1 MRRPG
6 PISDGRSRPEPAASL
21 PRNYKLGGAEL
32 GEGGGDSHELVE
44 HRGRG
49 FHHHLVLAI
58 TTISLG
64 LSVIVEPETI
74 ESASA
79 VDEGDVT
86 DVLSPRTDRLVKGG
100 GAFLAVAFVAF
111 ALRAATDLGGGG
123 TASIFENWV
132 YDLLLLGAAASCLLR
147 AALFRR
153 ERLAWALLGL
163 ALTVWTAGEI
173 YYETVLAGA
182 ASIPIP
188 SPADA
193 GYLLFYPIA
202 YAGLIVLMRERIDSF
217 TLARRLDALIVGA
230 AVAALTAALALQ
242 PIVDAS
248 TSSGDTLAVATNL
261 AYPICDVTLLALVT
275 TAAALDGWR
284 LGTRW
289 LVLASGLIALAISDV
304 LYLLQSAEGSYVEGG
319 LLDALWPL
327 GALLIAAAAWIAPP
341 PARRGSTR
349 LSTGLRQ
356 IIVPVAGA
364 LVAIG
369 IQAADHFDAVPPL
382 ATALSLVTL
391 LAVVAR
397 MALSFRENLS
407 HLAVSTHLALTDS
420 LTGLGNRRKLMADLE
435 ETTARAREPGEVS
448 LMVVFDLDGFK
459 AYNDAYGHPAGDALL
474 RRLGSRLAEFTAGH
488 GRAYRLGGDE
498 FAVLAECTVAQV
510 DGLVAGSTASL
521 GEHGDG
527 FVVTASQGN
536 VIIPT
541 EAADSEAALQ
551 LADRR
556 MYANKSR
563 ERASAGT
570 QSRDVLLVALREESP
585 DLHEHLA
592 GVAELVALVAED
604 LGLDAEE
611 RDEVRRA
618 AELHDVGKMAIPDAI
633 LTKPGPLDPAE
644 WEFIRKH
651 TLIGERIIG
660 AAPALVP
667 VARLV
672 RSSHERWDGGGYPD
686 GLAGEAIPLGARIIA
701 ACDAYDAMTSERP
714 YSVAVVRS
722 RALEEI
728 DSGAGTQFDPRV
740 AAALHRVIECHRVG
754 DGGRPLRVALPGDRP
769 GAL

>member
-1 MRRPG
+1 M
-6 PISDGRSRPEPAASL
+6 
-21 PRNYKLGGAEL
+21 
-32 GEGGGDSHELVE
+32 
-44 HRGRG
+44 
-49 FHHHLVLAI
+49 
-58 TTISLG
+58 
-64 LSVIVEPETI
+64 
-74 ESASA
+74 
-79 VDEGDVT
+79 
-86 DVLSPRTDRLVKGG
+86 KGG
-100 GAFLAVAFVAF
+100 GAFLAVAFLAF
-111 ALRAATDLGGGG
+111 ALRAATSFGGG
-123 TASIFENWV
+123 TAASIFNYWI
-132 YDLLLLGAAASCLLR
+132 YDFLLLGAAASCLLR

-153 ERLAWALLGL
+153 ERLAWALLGTAL
-163 ALTVWTAGEI
+163 AVWTAGEI
-173 YYETVLAGA
+173 YYVLVLSGG

-202 YAGLIVLMRERIDSF
+202 YAGLIVLMRARISTF
-217 TLARRLDALIVGA
+217 TIARRLDAVIVGA
-230 AVAALTAALALQ
+230 AVAALTTALALQ

-248 TSSGDTLAVATNL
+248 TNSGDTLAVATNL
-261 AYPICDVTLLALVT
+261 AYPICDVTLLALVA

-284 LGTRW
+284 LGARW
-289 LVLASGLIALAISDV
+289 LALASGLVVLAISDV
-304 LYLLQSAEGSYVEGG
+304 VYLLQSAQGSYVEGG

-341 PARRGSTR
+341 TRRRASALRAGS
-349 LSTGLRQ
+349 LRQ
-356 IIVPVAGA
+356 ILVPVAGA

-369 IQAADHFDAVPPL
+369 IQAAERFASVPP
-382 ATALSLVTL
+382 AASVLSLVTL

-397 MALSFRENLS
+397 MALSFRENLD
-407 HLAVSTHLALTDS
+407 HLAVSTHQALTDS

-435 ETTARAREPGEVS
+435 ETTARPREPGGVC
-448 LMVVFDLDGFK
+448 LMVAFDLDGFK
-459 AYNDAYGHPAGDALL
+459 AYNDAFGHPAGDALL
-474 RRLGSRLAEFTAGH
+474 QRLGGRLDDFIAGR

-498 FAVLAECTVAQV
+498 FSVLAECTVAQV
-510 DGLVAGSTASL
+510 DGLVGGATASL

-527 FVVTASQGN
+527 FVVTASQGS

-541 EAADSEAALQ
+541 EAADGEAALQ

-570 QSRDVLLVALREESP
+570 QSRDVLLTALREESP
-585 DLHEHLA
+585 ALHDHLA
-592 GVAELVALVAED
+592 GVAELAAWVAED

-633 LTKPGPLDPAE
+633 LSKPGPLDQAE
-644 WEFIRKH
+644 REFIRKH

-686 GLAGEAIPLGARIIA
+686 GLAGEAIPLGSRIIA
-701 ACDAYDAMTSERP
+701 ACDAYEAMTSERP
-714 YSVAVVRS
+714 YSVSMVEA

-728 DSGAGTQFDPRV
+728 DIGAGGQLDPRV
-740 AAALHRVIECHRVG
+740 AAAVRRVIECHSGG
-754 DGGRPLRVALPGDRP
+754 DGHRPLRAAPTGRRP
-769 GAL
+769 DAV

>member
-1 MRRPG
+1 VT
-6 PISDGRSRPEPAASL
+6 AA
-21 PRNYKLGGAEL
+21 LG
-32 GEGGGDSHELVE
+32 
-44 HRGRG
+44 
-49 FHHHLVLAI
+49 
-58 TTISLG
+58 
-64 LSVIVEPETI
+64 
-74 ESASA
+74 
-79 VDEGDVT
+79 
-86 DVLSPRTDRLVKGG
+86 PRTDRLVKGG
-100 GAFLAVAFVAF
+100 GAVLLAAWLLFVA
-111 ALRAATDLGGGG
+111 RAATGFGGDG
-123 TASIFENWV
+123 ADPIFDTWI
-132 YDLLLLGAAASCLLR
+132 YDALLLGAAGSCLLR
-147 AALFRR
+147 AATFRR

-163 ALTVWTAGEI
+163 ALAVWTGGEI
-173 YYETVLAGA
+173 LYEIATAGGGE
-182 ASIPIP
+182 IPIP

-202 YAGLIVLMRERIDSF
+202 YAGLIVLMRGRVSSF
-217 TLARRLDALIVGA
+217 SLARRLDALIVGA
-230 AVAALTAALALQ
+230 AVAALTTALALQ
-242 PIVDAS
+242 PIVDAN
-248 TSSGDTLAVATNL
+248 TASGDTLAVATNL
-261 AYPICDVTLLALVT
+261 AYPVCDITLLALVA

-284 LGTRW
+284 LGARW
-289 LVLASGLIALAISDV
+289 LTLASGLALLAISDV
-304 LYLLQSAEGSYVEGG
+304 AYMLESAEGSYVAGG
-319 LLDALWPL
+319 LLDAVWPI

-341 PARRGSTR
+341 TRRRASAVRPA
-349 LSTGLRQ
+349 GLRQ
-356 IIVPVAGA
+356 ILVPVTGA

-369 IQAADHFDAVPPL
+369 IQAAERFTEIPPAAAV
-382 ATALSLVTL
+382 LSLITL

-407 HLAVSTHLALTDS
+407 NLAVSTHQALTDA
-420 LTGLGNRRKLMADLE
+420 LTGLGNRRKLTADLE
-435 ETTARAREPGEVS
+435 ETTARPREPGEVC

-474 RRLGSRLAEFTAGH
+474 GRLGARLDDFVSGR

-510 DGLVAGSTASL
+510 DGLVGGATASL
-521 GEHGDG
+521 GERGDG
-527 FVVTASQGN
+527 FVVTASQGS

-541 EAADSEAALQ
+541 EATHGEAALQ

-570 QSRDVLLVALREESP
+570 QSRDVLLAALREESP

-592 GVAELVALVAED
+592 GVADLAAGVAEE

-633 LTKPGPLDPAE
+633 LNKPGPLDPAE
-644 WEFIRKH
+644 WKFMRKH

-686 GLAGEAIPLGARIIA
+686 GLVGEAIPLGSRIIL
-701 ACDAYDAMTSERP
+701 ACDAYDAMTSDRP
-714 YSVAVVRS
+714 YSVAMVQA

-728 DSGAGTQFDPRV
+728 DAGAGGQFDPRV
-740 AAALHRVIECHRVG
+740 AAALRAVVSAPAPARA
-754 DGGRPLRVALPGDRP
+754 R
-769 GAL
+769 

>member
-1 MRRPG
+1 LLIG
-6 PISDGRSRPEPAASL
+6 KLSNPIQRADVGNVTAAVSL
-21 PRNYKLGGAEL
+21 
-32 GEGGGDSHELVE
+32 
-44 HRGRG
+44 
-49 FHHHLVLAI
+49 
-58 TTISLG
+58 T
-64 LSVIVEPETI
+64 
-74 ESASA
+74 
-79 VDEGDVT
+79 
-86 DVLSPRTDRLVKGG
+86 
-100 GAFLAVAFVAF
+100 
-111 ALRAATDLGGGG
+111 
-123 TASIFENWV
+123 SIADNWLYNV
-132 YDLLLLGAAASCLLR
+132 LLLGAAASCLVR
-147 AALFRR
+147 AALYRR
-153 ERLAWALLGL
+153 ERLAWALLGT
-163 ALTVWTAGEI
+163 ALIVWTAGEI
-173 YYETVLAGA
+173 YYEGVLETA
-182 ASIPIP
+182 ASVPIP
-188 SPADA
+188 SPADL

-202 YAGLIVLMRERIDSF
+202 YAGLIVLMRSRIDSF
-217 TLARRLDALIVGA
+217 TIARRLDALIVGA

-261 AYPICDVTLLALVT
+261 AYPLCDVTLLALVT

-284 LGTRW
+284 FGTRW
-289 LVLASGLIALAISDV
+289 LVLASGLIVLAVSDV
-304 LYLLQSAEGSYVEGG
+304 LYLLQSAQGTYVEGG
-319 LLDALWPL
+319 PLDALWPL

-341 PARRGSTR
+341 PARRASTR
-349 LSTGLRQ
+349 PSTGLRQ
-356 IIVPVAGA
+356 ILVPAAGA

-397 MALSFRENLS
+397 MALSFRENLN
-407 HLAVSTHLALTDS
+407 HLAVSRRQALTDS
-420 LTGLGNRRKLMADLE
+420 LTGLGNRRKLIADLE
-435 ETTARAREPGEVS
+435 ETTARPREPGEVS

-474 RRLGSRLAEFTAGH
+474 ARLGARLGEFTKGRGH
-488 GRAYRLGGDE
+488 AFRLGGDE

-510 DGLVAGSTASL
+510 DGLVAGATASL

-527 FVVTASQGN
+527 FVVAASQGN

-541 EAADSEAALQ
+541 EAADGEAALQ

-570 QSRDVLLVALREESP
+570 QSRDVLLAALREDSP

-592 GVAELVALVAED
+592 GVADLVALVAEE
-604 LGLDAEE
+604 LGLNAEE

-633 LTKPGPLDPAE
+633 LSKPGPLDPAE
-644 WEFIRKH
+644 SEFIRQH

-686 GLAGEAIPLGARIIA
+686 GLAADAIPLGARIIA
-701 ACDAYDAMTSERP
+701 ACDAYDAMTSNRP
-714 YSVAVVRS
+714 YSVSMVGT

-728 DSGAGTQFDPRV
+728 DAGAGSQFDPRV
-740 AAALHRVIECHRVG
+740 AAALRKVVECHSGG
-754 DGGRPLRVALPGDRP
+754 DGRPPLRRGCARARDRQSADRAHP
-769 GAL
+769 ARGGHPAPRPPRQ